1 MTTLSTFT
9 IEPEPTMG
17 AAVEQLLQMLACAI
31 DSARPETVLPHY
43 LPPVPKGRTLVLGA
57 GKAAATMARTLEQ
70 HWPAPLSGL
79 VVTAAGYDS
88 PCQSIDVML
97 GGHPL
102 PNQGSLQA
110 ARRLL
115 ALARQSTTEDLILML
130 LSGGGSALL
139 CAPAAGLSLQEKQRI
154 HQQLIHS
161 GANIRE
167 INCVRR
173 HLSAIKGGH
182 LAVACAPASVHKL
195 IISDV
200 PGDALP
206 AIASGPTAYDPSSC
220 AEASAII
227 KRYAIQ
233 CSEST
238 HKALQS
244 GRYETPKPPQ
254 GRFAH
259 VHSQLIATA
268 HQALSR
274 AQDWAQGQGLKVLN
288 LGDSIQGESREVA
301 KVMAGIAQSIKK
313 HHTPVAPPCV
323 LLSRGETTVTVRG
336 EGTGGSNAEFLWS
349 LLHALDGLQGV
360 HALAA
365 DTDGIDGAGPVAG
378 AWFNDQSLAKAR
390 RLGLFLPDYLDRN
403 DAHGF
408 FAALD
413 QQINTGPTHTH
424 VNDFLAL
431 LITH

>member
-1 MTTLSTFT
+1 MTTFPAFA
-9 IEPEPTMG
+9 IEPQPAMG
-17 AAVEQLLQMLACAI
+17 AAVRQLLQMLACAI
-31 DSARPETVLPHY
+31 DSARPEAVLPQY

-79 VVTAAGYDS
+79 VVTAPGYS
-88 PCQSIDVML
+88 ATCRSIDVMQ

-102 PNQGSLQA
+102 PNQGSLRA
-110 ARRLL
+110 AQRLH
-115 ALARQSTTEDLILML
+115 ALAQQTTKEDLILML

-139 CAPAAGLSLQEKQRI
+139 CAPAAGLSLKEKQSI

-182 LAVACAPASVHKL
+182 LAVVCAPTPVHNL

-206 AIASGPTAYDPSSC
+206 DIASGPTVYDPSSC
-220 AEASAII
+220 VDALEII
-227 KRYAIQ
+227 RRYAIQ
-233 CSEST
+233 CSEPTRRS
-238 HKALQS
+238 LQT
-244 GRYETPKPPQ
+244 GRYETPKPAQ
-254 GRFAH
+254 GQFAH
-259 VHSQLIATA
+259 VHTQLVATA
-268 HQALSR
+268 HKALQQ
-274 AQDWAQGQGLKVLN
+274 AQDWAQTQGLKVLN

-313 HHTPVAPPCV
+313 HHIPVAPPCV
-323 LLSRGETTVTVRG
+323 LLSGGETTVTVRG
-336 EGTGGSNAEFLWS
+336 KGTGGSNAEFLLS

-365 DTDGIDGAGPVAG
+365 DTDGVDGAGSTAG

-390 RLGLFLPDYLDRN
+390 QLNLFLPDYLDNN
-403 DAHGF
+403 DAHDF
-408 FAALD
+408 FEALD
-413 QQINTGPTHTH
+413 QQIKTGPTHTN
-424 VNDFLAL
+424 VNDFRAL